1 PWVAESSP
9 IPLTDLRA
17 EEVLADYVGRM
28 AVKDLIVISVGKKGE
43 SMAKAVASRLQTSYS
58 VARSTRD
65 KVTGEVSIELE
76 RVERGRDVL
85 VVDDIISTGG
95 TMAEL
100 VKAIKE
106 MGARRIIAAC
116 VHGLMVGDAAKR
128 ILDAGADEIISSDTI
143 PSGYSKYSVAKLFSD
158 ELAERK

>member
-1 PWVAESSP
+1 
-9 IPLTDLRA
+9 
-17 EEVLADYVGRM
+17 
-28 AVKDLIVISVGKKGE
+28 
-43 SMAKAVASRLQTSYS
+43 
-58 VARSTRD
+58 
-65 KVTGEVSIELE
+65 
-76 RVERGRDVL
+76 VERGRDVL

-158 ELAERK
+158 ELAEKK